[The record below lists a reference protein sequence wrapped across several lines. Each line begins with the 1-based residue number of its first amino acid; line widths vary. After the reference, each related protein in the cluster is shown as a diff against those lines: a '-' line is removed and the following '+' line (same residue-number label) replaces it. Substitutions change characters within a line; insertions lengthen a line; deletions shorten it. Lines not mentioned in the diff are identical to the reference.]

1 MITIDTPLFQTI
13 QIRDCERIAI
23 TDLNITEQE
32 LMAQAG
38 KAAFSALKQLFP
50 SSKKILIYCGSG
62 NNAGD
67 GYVLAHLAHKAGY
80 VVAINQ
86 YKSTDN
92 LPPAAKAAAFA
103 ALDAGLDCKPLTHDI
118 EHDVDLIIDALL
130 GTGLSGAVNEA
141 ISTAIYQIN
150 NSLLPVLSLDIPS
163 GLNADTG
170 CVMGACV
177 QATATITFIACK
189 LGLMTMDGPDHCG
202 KIVCHDLGLTACM
215 AKISPTARVLG
226 TELSSA
232 LLPKRLK
239 NCHKN
244 AFGHV
249 LVAGGGLGMPG
260 SVLLAANAA
269 LRVGAGLVSIATRPE
284 YANGAN
290 HRLPEAMI
298 YGIKRASDMDSL
310 LENATICVLGPGL
323 GTDKWAMRLFQSM
336 VASKKPL
343 IVDASA
349 LRILAKNPEIRSNWV
364 LTPHP
369 GEAADLL
376 ACSVRDIQ
384 SDRYQSVAALQVKY
398 GGNIVLKGVGSLI
411 RTDESATYLCNAGNP
426 GMATAGMGDVLSGAI
441 AGLVAQG
448 LSLGD
453 ATKLAVNIHA
463 RAADKAVV
471 KKGERGLI
479 ASDLMPWLRF
489 LVND

>member
-1 MITIDTPLFQTI
+1 MITIGTPLFHTN

-23 TDLNITEQE
+23 TDLNISEQE
-32 LMAQAG
+32 LMEQAG
-38 KAAFSALKQLFP
+38 KAAFSALKQFFP
-50 SSKKILIYCGSG
+50 LSKKIHIYCGSG

-67 GYVLAHLAHKAGY
+67 GYVLAHLAHQAGY
-80 VVAINQ
+80 DVAINQ

-103 ALDAGLDCKPLTHDI
+103 ALDAGLDCKPLTHEIDQ
-118 EHDVDLIIDALL
+118 DVDLIIDALL

-141 ISTAIYQIN
+141 ISTAIHQIN

-177 QATATITFIACK
+177 QATATITFIGCK
-189 LGLMTMDGPDHCG
+189 LGLMTMDGPDYCG
-202 KIVCHDLGLTACM
+202 KIVCHDLGLTACLK
-215 AKISPTARVLG
+215 KIEPAARVLS
-226 TELSSA
+226 TELSA
-232 LLPKRLK
+232 VLLPKRLK
-239 NCHKN
+239 NCHKK

-284 YANGAN
+284 YANGAIGC
-290 HRLPEAMI
+290 LPEAMI
-298 YGIKRASDMDSL
+298 HGITRASEMDSL
-310 LENATICVLGPGL
+310 IENATVCVLGPGL
-323 GTDKWAMRLFQSM
+323 GTDKWAMRLFQSIL
-336 VASKKPL
+336 ASKKTL

-384 SDRYQSVAALQVKY
+384 NDRYQSVAALQVKY
-398 GGNIVLKGVGSLI
+398 GGNVVLKGVGSLI
-411 RTDESATYLCNAGNP
+411 RTAEPETYLCNAGNP

-448 LSLGD
+448 LSLAD

-463 RAADKAVV
+463 RAADKAVA

-479 ASDLMPWLRF
+479 ASDLMPWLRC